1 MNMTYVAVVNKNGGA
16 WCIVTANPT
25 MYNVEMLCEKL
36 SHQYRIVDDVVVYE
50 IPTSKYTQYISE
62 SHIAYFGKV
71 VYSWEYGFTDHGVSV
86 LKDDI
91 GYHIVEKMDGDE

>member
-1 MNMTYVAVVNKNGGA
+1 MSMTYVAVVSKNGGV

-50 IPTSKYTQYISE
+50 IPTSKYNQYGDAP
-62 SHIAYFGKV
+62 HIAYFGEV